1 MHRNI
6 VLQRIKIYHT
16 VTCVTPANL
25 IVSLVEYNVNIKYWE
40 INTNKLWYAILII
53 YYKHA

>member
-16 VTCVTPANL
+16 VTCVAPANL